1 MKMIAVGETVPAC
14 SLIELPAVEEGCPKA
29 AVTVDVLQA
38 VKDKTIVIFFV
49 PGAYTPTC
57 SERHAPEFI
66 HVRSPVPFTRAIP
79 PQHFRRSST
88 RSPLRACTRL
98 GIPMGPRPGE

>member
-1 MKMIAVGETVPAC
+1 MIAVGETVPAC

-29 AVTVDVLQA
+29 AVTVDVVQEA
-38 VKDKTIVIFFV
+38 KDKTVVVFFV

-66 HVRSPVPFTRAIP
+66 QVDFP
-79 PQHFRRSST
+79 PLLLIITQ
-88 RSPLRACTRL
+88 CQ
-98 GIPMGPRPGE
+98 

>member
-1 MKMIAVGETVPAC
+1 MIAVGATVPTC

-29 AVTVDVLQA
+29 AVTVDVAQALQG
-38 VKDKTIVIFFV
+38 KTVVMFFV

-66 HVRSPVPFTRAIP
+66 KVRLWGWVWG
-79 PQHFRRSST
+79 
-88 RSPLRACTRL
+88 C
-98 GIPMGPRPGE
+98 GG